1 MSATDKA
8 RDKIREAKEEKLSKK
23 IGKKIQELDKAKKT
37 VRLLEEEIE
46 ELENTDLEEV
56 ELEPGE
62 GPF

>member
-8 RDKIREAKEEKLSKK
+8 RDKIREAKEEKLSKQ

>member
-1 MSATDKA
+1 MSARDKA
-8 RDKIREAKEEKLSKK
+8 KEKIREAKEEKLSEE

-46 ELENTDLEEV
+46 ELENKDLEEV

>member
-1 MSATDKA
+1 MSARDKA
-8 RDKIREAKEEKLSKK
+8 KEKIREAKEEKLSEK
-23 IGKKIQELDKAKKT
+23 IGKKMQELDKAKKT